1 MGFTY
6 EKCAGMRDESV
17 LLIVQEQLSIMQCY
31 CAKSMEY
38 FVGQILPCYPAKN
51 EATLL
56 ELLWIT
62 FRVVENSI

>member
-31 CAKSMEY
+31 CAKIWNTLWGK
-38 FVGQILPCYPAKN
+38 FCLVILLKMKQLYWNYCGSP
-51 EATLL
+51 L
-56 ELLWIT
+56 E
-62 FRVVENSI
+62 